1 MQHDSNDG
9 EFKDAPVLRYLGH
22 GEVSGEQV
30 NEFKKEAGWQ
40 EGLREYRCCR
50 M

>member
-1 MQHDSNDG
+1 MTENSNQRCQ
-9 EFKDAPVLRYLGH
+9 VLTYLAH

-40 EGLREYRCCR
+40 EVL
-50 M
+50 